1 MIVLNNVLNDVLN
14 DVLSVVNKLPNR
26 SIREIFMG
34 LDSNELKFVINYNKK
49 LYNIGYPI
57 FLKKNNE
64 EHEEHEENDTYYQSG
79 GSCIFKKFLNNYSG
93 ECWHNSIL
101 SILLLSDKINDQ
113 TLNTLLDID
122 ELLING
128 KDRSIYNPYIFK
140 SENEKKASI
149 NEIKEYFNLISEK
162 IIALKPDI
170 LTLKSTHSTNIS
182 NISNTNTTG
191 LSKNTLNI
199 RSKKPKILRQES
211 EAKGKESA
219 YYFLKNIIG
228 VVHTCDLEFHGAN
241 IDDIILSYYFYNQY
255 LLKDKYITIF
265 IIFNFN
271 LFLKYKNTIF
281 IDYYKNYIKENLV
294 GINIFIEGHAL
305 SIYKCDNKYYLF
317 NDSTITSKI
326 ISGSNKKI
334 PEINIENIEND
345 VNDETNK
352 YIGTSQISEIENFD
366 EILDAYLANK
376 NLYVCFTNDKFNS
389 INIGDNSCLL
399 TYTYV
404 DGNYKKM
411 YREGSLITS
420 MIFCTYKN
428 DNNDLS
434 DYYLNVLDNYII
446 YSMGNK
452 NLNEYF
458 IKMEVL
464 FNTYINSL
472 KGSLKEEQSLYSY
485 NVNMTNTESEN
496 IIILLKQ
503 FFSSNIPDLTINYI
517 NELIHLL
524 VSFNNNFNDDI
535 KNAINIIINSN
546 IDISRKCI
554 YISIFFKY
562 DLNNDNILYFFNLLK
577 TFNKLNA
584 PEIEQLNINYNDDLI
599 NNIVLLIL
607 EFKNTLKSVN
617 ISNNLINV
625 YIEYF
630 CKYLYKL
637 INNDNIILLY
647 KLILDY
653 INNIQGEINTDFI
666 TNHVNLNPTMY
677 ITIDHVDRYNVFI
690 NNIHLMDFLI
700 DNYLKTTNS
709 YVKSCIM
716 NYFYNIQN
724 ASYIFNIKL
733 LNNNI
738 SNFLVE
744 SKKKYILIPDDI
756 IIISYIILKTIIS
769 NKSIEN
775 YVSIIKNTFTPLKKL
790 NTIFSD
796 GNKNEKYDLITSI
809 YFTILFLFKK

>member
-1 MIVLNNVLNDVLN
+1 MSENNLN
-14 DVLSVVNKLPNR
+14 DVLSLVNKLPNR
-26 SIREIFMG
+26 RIREIFMG

-57 FLKKNNE
+57 FFNKKNNE
-64 EHEEHEENDTYYQSG
+64 NEEYKKNDTYYQSG

-128 KDRSIYNPYIFK
+128 KDRGIYNPYIFK
-140 SENEKKASI
+140 SENEKKANI
-149 NEIKEYFNLISEK
+149 DEIKEYFNLISEK

-170 LTLKSTHSTNIS
+170 LTLKSSTNAV
-182 NISNTNTTG
+182 
-191 LSKNTLNI
+191 LSKNTPNITNITNII
-199 RSKKPKILRQES
+199 RSKKPKFLRQES

-219 YYFLKNIIG
+219 YHFLKNIIG
-228 VVHTCDLEFHGAN
+228 VTRTCDLEIHGAN
-241 IDDIILSYYFYNQY
+241 IEDIILSYYFYNQY

-265 IIFNFN
+265 TIFNFN
-271 LFLKYKNTIF
+271 LFLKYKNTVF

-294 GINIFIEGHAL
+294 GINIIIEGHAL

-317 NDSTITSKI
+317 NDSTSITSKI

-334 PEINIENIEND
+334 PEINII
-345 VNDETNK
+345 NDENEESNK

-366 EILDAYLANK
+366 EILDSYLTNK

-389 INIGDNSCLL
+389 INISDNSCLV

-404 DGNYKKM
+404 NGNYKKV
-411 YREGSLITS
+411 YREGSLITT

-446 YSMGNK
+446 YNIFYNMGNK
-452 NLNEYF
+452 NWNEYF
-458 IKMEVL
+458 IKMEML
-464 FNTYINSL
+464 FNAYINSL
-472 KGSLKEEQSLYSY
+472 KGSLKEEQFLDSY
-485 NVNMTNTESEN
+485 NTNMSNTESEN

-503 FFSSNIPDLTINYI
+503 FFLSNIPDLTINYI

-524 VSFNNNFNDDI
+524 VLFNNDFNDNI

-546 IDISRKCI
+546 IDISRKYI
-554 YISIFFKY
+554 YISIFLKY
-562 DLNNDNILYFFNLLK
+562 DLNNDNILYFLNLLK
-577 TFNKLNA
+577 TFNLLNA
-584 PEIEQLNINYNDDLI
+584 PQIKQLNINYSDDLI
-599 NNIVLLIL
+599 NNIVLIIL
-607 EFKNTLKSVN
+607 EFKKTLKSVN

-630 CKYLYKL
+630 CKYFYNL
-637 INNDNIILLY
+637 INNDNIIVLY
-647 KLILDY
+647 KLVLNY
-653 INNIQGEINTDFI
+653 IKNEEQEINTDFI
-666 TNHVNLNPTMY
+666 TNHINLNPTMY
-677 ITIDHVDRYNVFI
+677 ITIDPIDRYNVSI
-690 NNIHLMDFLI
+690 NNIDLMDFLI
-700 DNYLKTTNS
+700 DNYLKSTNS
-709 YVKSCIM
+709 YVKSSIM

-738 SNFLVE
+738 SNFLVD

-769 NKSIEN
+769 SKKIEN
-775 YVSIIKNTFTPLKKL
+775 YVSIIKNTFVPLKIL
-790 NTIFSD
+790 NTIFND
-796 GNKNEKYDLITSI
+796 QNKNEKYDLITSI
-809 YFTILFLFKK
+809 YFTILFLFK